1 MRPTMSQ
8 RFKFPPGQTTNK
20 TQIRDY
26 LRKQIVSAELPPGAR
41 LSENELAQEIGTSR
55 TPVREAIQV
64 LQREGLIEVRP
75 QSGSYVAPIDMQSL
89 RSNYMVRETLE
100 CRLVEEAAR
109 NCGEAD
115 ARNLE
120 RIIARQKECQ
130 ASNDDKAFFDSDE
143 ALHECLMQIAGHPKV
158 WEIVHSAKA
167 HLDRVRY
174 LAVRDPVSVA
184 RIIRD
189 HEAIVAAVRAR
200 DPGAASTAMRN
211 HLSNVFQVIDRVKA
225 EHSKYFVE

>member
-1 MRPTMSQ
+1 MNQ
-8 RFKFPPGQTTNK
+8 RFKFQAGQSTSK

-26 LRKQIVSAELPPGAR
+26 LRARIVSADLPPGSR

-55 TPVREAIQV
+55 TPVREAIQF

-75 QSGSYVAPIDMQSL
+75 QSGSYVAPIDMESL

-100 CRLVEEAAR
+100 CRLVEEAAK
-109 NCGEAD
+109 NCGETE
-115 ARNLE
+115 ARDLD

-130 ASNDDKAFFDSDE
+130 ENNDDKAFFESDE
-143 ALHECLMQIAGHPKV
+143 ALHECLMRIAGHGKV
-158 WEIVHSAKA
+158 WEIVHAAKA

-189 HEAIVAAVRAR
+189 HEAIVRAVCAG
-200 DPGAASTAMRN
+200 DPGAASAAMRR

-225 EHSKYFVE
+225 EHKAYFVE